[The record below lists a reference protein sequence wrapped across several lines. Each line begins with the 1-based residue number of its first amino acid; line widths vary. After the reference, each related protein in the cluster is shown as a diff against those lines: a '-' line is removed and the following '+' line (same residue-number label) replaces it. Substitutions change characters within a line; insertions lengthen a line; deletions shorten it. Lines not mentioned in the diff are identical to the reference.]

1 MKQNNV
7 NIENNVANE
16 VRRRRKHSHNG
27 RPRIETE
34 DDANK
39 ASSYTDDRKVLP
51 GKQSHVLIKKLLPL
65 SCKRAGTAHGRHLFV
80 DLNEI
85 LGNLLPV
92 LIDPYLSSRV
102 VLEGCYGDGE
112 NTNQTADADGGLD
125 TKDTNTFR
133 I

>member
-51 GKQSHVLIKKLLPL
+51 GKQRHVLYKMLHTEP
-65 SCKRAGTAHGRHLFV
+65 CKRDHPNCA
-80 DLNEI
+80 
-85 LGNLLPV
+85 
-92 LIDPYLSSRV
+92 
-102 VLEGCYGDGE
+102 
-112 NTNQTADADGGLD
+112 
-125 TKDTNTFR
+125 
-133 I
+133 